1 MNASTVD
8 YECTK
13 NCTVFQVLK
22 MKYSIELS
30 YERDTL
36 SQRYGLPS

>member
-1 MNASTVD
+1 MNVSTVD
-8 YECTK
+8 YEYRK
-13 NCTVFQVLK
+13 NCTVFQALK

-30 YERDTL
+30 YERDAL